1 MEDLTAKKAKE
12 PCLISGCAKQSAVR
26 GVCQSCR
33 QSLQRR
39 MKAGVITAQTLE
51 SILSPSKRSSVVD
64 QFIGLKKLT
73 MVYRGE
79 YNENN

>member
-1 MEDLTAKKAKE
+1 MEDLKTKKE
-12 PCLISGCAKQSAVR
+12 QGPCLISGCTKKSAVR

-64 QFIGLKKLT
+64 QFIGLNKQNSALE
-73 MVYRGE
+73 GIQ
-79 YNENN
+79 NENH